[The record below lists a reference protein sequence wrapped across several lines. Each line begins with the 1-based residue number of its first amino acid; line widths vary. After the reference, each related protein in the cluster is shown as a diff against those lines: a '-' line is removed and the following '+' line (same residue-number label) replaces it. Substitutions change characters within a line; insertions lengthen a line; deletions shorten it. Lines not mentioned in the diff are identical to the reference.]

1 PLGNGLR
8 PTLRRCRIKLVL
20 PKQVADERFVGPSP
34 FCRPDRGLP
43 PTFPHGRTGAAPALY
58 IWARIK
64 VSGLVVKPVTT
75 EVLGYAE
82 VPLKQ
87 PEVTTL
93 DGLTT
98 SASSSGANAVR
109 PRPLRLRG

>member
-1 PLGNGLR
+1 MDR
-8 PTLRRCRIKLVL
+8 HIKN
-20 PKQVADERFVGPSP
+20 GPSQ
-34 FCRPDRGLP
+34 
-43 PTFPHGRTGAAPALY
+43 Y
-58 IWARIK
+58 IWAKIK

-109 PRPLRLRG
+109 PKDALYAFVADLEAFSPHLLRYCPERLSLSMQG